1 MSSPRIATLNN
12 QKAVLK
18 VGTDDFFVT
27 NVTTTTTASASGNTI
42 SPSITLQPFF
52 SGISLD
58 VMPQIDDE
66 DNVMLHI
73 RPSIS
78 NVTENNKQINL
89 GSAGVF
95 NLPLASSRTNETDS
109 IVRVRE
115 GNIVAIG
122 GLMEQ
127 TQTNDNAKVPGA
139 GDLPVVGGLF
149 SQGKKALQKRELVV
163 LLKATIIRSDKDWS
177 QDLRDTTERLSG
189 LKQEPLGPHW

>member
-1 MSSPRIATLNN
+1 
-12 QKAVLK
+12 
-18 VGTDDFFVT
+18 
-27 NVTTTTTASASGNTI
+27 
-42 SPSITLQPFF
+42 
-52 SGISLD
+52 
-58 VMPQIDDE
+58 
-66 DNVMLHI
+66 MLHI

-78 NVTENNKQINL
+78 NVTEKNKQINL

-127 TQTNDNAKVPGA
+127 TQTNDSAKVPGA
-139 GDLPVVGGLF
+139 GDVPIVGELF

-163 LLKATIIRSDKDWS
+163 LLKATIIRGDKDWS
-177 QDLRDTTERLSG
+177 QDMHDTAERLSG
-189 LKQEPLGPHW
+189 IKQEPLGPRW